1 MTVSFGLGICGEP
14 CWFYHD
20 VNPMCVGLGDGGYY
34 QRFWLMVSIVVIVI
48 ISVVVSIVVGCNRRE
63 ARLYFGLP
71 SEEKRTRE
79 GLHLDFQF

>member
-1 MTVSFGLGICGEP
+1 MEGITKGFGS
-14 CWFYHD
+14 WF
-20 VNPMCVGLGDGGYY
+20 P
-34 QRFWLMVSIVVIVI
+34 FVVIVI